1 MPRFVI
7 DTGEVDMSKE
17 DVMLLQSELQ
27 SVTLGHVAKLG
38 YEKPWVTKFPRHWYG
53 IILHPDLQGLPG
65 LEENIGKQFGL
76 GR

>member
-7 DTGEVDMSKE
+7 DTGDIDMSKE
-17 DVMLLQSELQ
+17 DVMLLQSDLQ
-27 SVTLGHVAKLG
+27 STTLGHIAKLG

-53 IILHPDLQGLPG
+53 IILHPDLQGIPG
-65 LEENIGKQFGL
+65 LEEDIGKRLEL